1 MTTKTI
7 SPVANKQLANLKDVS
22 RAVEIKP
29 GFGISFKNQIG
40 ILGSY
45 DTPCANIVSSIIVCG
60 KSSDFDVDTI
70 LDYDIVRPASV
81 TSKNNNSIEIIGAN
95 IDESRK
101 QLELIDV
108 KFALKSVSNTITL
121 ELTKDDYKL
130 LNRITK
136 NLDRDRMRVSLNNV
150 YFLGGIATFTNGITI
165 CYEKFDKVVGNLV
178 LPLEI
183 IQFAERS
190 YPKGTTLTIHTNE
203 LGYAIKV
210 EANDFFSFTSYN
222 DSFMLKN
229 PLHTQVLNYPTLL
242 KDKTIVGT
250 IDKDKFLEGAYDDIE
265 FAEKHNI
272 TKIWYIT
279 INGVHFS
286 KDYITNY
293 FNMYPNENEIVVR
306 ATNEPNVFRLNSE
319 RILLACRD

>member
-7 SPVANKQLANLKDVS
+7 SPVANKQLANLKAVS
-22 RAVEIKP
+22 RAVEIGLGGSP
-29 GFGISFKNQIG
+29 KNQIG
-40 ILGSY
+40 ILGSD
-45 DTPCANIVSSIIVCG
+45 DTPCANIISSIIVCG
-60 KSSDFDVDTI
+60 KPSDFDVDTI

-81 TSKNNNSIEIIGAN
+81 TSKNNNSIELIGPN
-95 IDESRK
+95 VNESRK
-101 QLELIDV
+101 QLELSDI
-108 KFALKSVSNTITL
+108 KLALNSISNTITL

-150 YFLGGIATFTNGITI
+150 YFLGGIATFTNGIAI
-165 CYEKFDKVVGNLV
+165 CYEKFDKVVDNLV

-183 IQFAERS
+183 IQFVERS
-190 YPKGTTLTIHTNE
+190 CPKGTTLTIHTNE

-229 PLHTQVLNYPTLL
+229 PLHTQVLNYPALL

-250 IDKDKFLEGAYDDIE
+250 IDKDKFLEGTYDDIE
-265 FAEKHNI
+265 FTEKHNI

-319 RILLACRD
+319 RILLARRD